1 MTTNEMI
8 KLIDLQYNEILTFLT
23 QIIQGNNKL
32 FTHVYNF
39 KRFYF
44 METNDFID
52 AIMVKGKDVLMSLLL
67 IFHQPILGKSYKT
80 LYKSQVSEKF

>member
-1 MTTNEMI
+1 
-8 KLIDLQYNEILTFLT
+8 
-23 QIIQGNNKL
+23 
-32 FTHVYNF
+32 
-39 KRFYF
+39 

-80 LYKSQVSEKF
+80 PYKFHR